1 MLIGVNGQPIIYEL
15 QASLGKIFSTLFSNS
30 DSPTL
35 TKNALGTY
43 KSFAWRRNKTLYS
56 QWGL

>member
-1 MLIGVNGQPIIYEL
+1 MVSALCMNYKQVLAKYFRL
-15 QASLGKIFSTLFSNS
+15 FSTLFSNS
-30 DSPTL
+30 YSPTL
-35 TKNALGTY
+35 TKNAPGTY